1 MSAKNR
7 VKIRAQIS
15 WKILYHKIL
24 KIIFHNFENFVF
36 LFLVFT
42 FHTFHTFHTFFP
54 FFPTFIFAHFSF
66 WVDPPIPYT
75 TAEKRSFEGK
85 CEIWRTIS
93 QPRTLSADIPASQ
106 KGVYLFYNP
115 PINFISRKN
124 HS

>member
-24 KIIFHNFENFVF
+24 KIVEDNFENFVF

-42 FHTFHTFHTFFP
+42 FHTFHTFFS

-75 TAEKRSFEGK
+75 TFKNERFQKPIRAESILK
-85 CEIWRTIS
+85 T
-93 QPRTLSADIPASQ
+93 
-106 KGVYLFYNP
+106 KGQV
-115 PINFISRKN
+115 
-124 HS
+124 